1 MATVANKGEERVE
14 QVVVGGAIA
23 LALVVGLGLIGQKA
37 GMFDSLFGPPT
48 ALKMAAPVVEVLK
61 TQAGGT
67 IPRVLLS
74 GVVAAEDSLKALEN
88 DVARLLPGTELKSTL
103 RVDQRAKDTKR
114 EIVRISVA
122 ADALNEAW
130 PRQRFGDVK
139 RLELLWKDNKITLRG
154 AVYTPEAHT
163 ALETSFNTIADENR
177 GAIQLRDVIRPAV
190 PAAELQTSLQSTL
203 AGRAATFNPDGTI
216 KPDDAVGAAAVTEL
230 APLLKD
236 LRGLEV
242 LVSAGNADRA
252 LALKQAEAIKAALV
266 AAGADGSGLRPVP
279 APQNN
284 PLAFI
289 VREKE

>member
-74 GVVAAEDSLKALEN
+74 GVVATDDSLKALEK
-88 DVARLLPGTELKSTL
+88 DVAKLLPGTELKNTV

-114 EIVRISVA
+114 EIIRVSVA

-139 RLELLWKDNKITLRG
+139 RLELLWKDNKVTLRG

-163 ALETSFNTIADENR
+163 AIETSFNAIAEESR

-190 PAAELQTSLQSTL
+190 PATELQTSLLSKL
-203 AGRAATFNPDGTI
+203 ASRAATFNVDGTI
-216 KPDDAVGAAAVTEL
+216 KADDAVSAAVVADL
-230 APLLKD
+230 APLLND
-236 LRGLEV
+236 LRGIEV
-242 LVSAGNADRA
+242 LVSAGNADRG
-252 LALKQAEAIKAALV
+252 LAVKQAEALKVALV
-266 AAGADGSGLRPVP
+266 AAGADASGLRPVP

-284 PLAFI
+284 PLSFI